1 MDSREYLIELRTST
15 GMTRRE
21 FCEYFEI
28 PYRTLQD
35 WELGNRK
42 MPDYLLRLMAYKAKM
57 EKLAEEKIDI
67 LTICCFTT
75 YYNINGKRNTI
86 VRNHFYDTADGKC
99 PVQGFFRL
107 SGT

>member
-1 MDSREYLIELRTST
+1 MGSRDYLIELRNST

-42 MPDYLLRLMAYKAKM
+42 MPEYLLRLMSYKVEM
-57 EKLAEEKIDI
+57 EKLVNRK
-67 LTICCFTT
+67 
-75 YYNINGKRNTI
+75 
-86 VRNHFYDTADGKC
+86 DGNSE
-99 PVQGFFRL
+99 GDNNEAIE
-107 SGT
+107 